1 VNPLVLAVQWRKEN
15 EKYIQPQDIWVWLE
29 AAFVA
34 GYKAKR
40 LHHEEETMN
49 NGPFVV
55 ITTYVDSY
63 CLGRTLEDTRTFP
76 DAAAAGAWIGEEI
89 GFTDVIDIKCPA
101 LGLTIDGQAAKQAA

>member
-1 VNPLVLAVQWRKEN
+1 MNPLVLAVQWRKEN

-49 NGPFVV
+49 NQPFIV

-63 CLGRTLEDTRTFP
+63 RLGRTLEDTRTFP